1 MKALM
6 LDLVL
11 VDYLDDTGSLMM
23 NLEQVSGLG

>member
-6 LDLVL
+6 VDLVL